1 MVELAEI
8 DSQAASTLVCDFMIC
23 ECCGTIDR
31 EHSRMIK
38 DNICPVCHK
47 PAGVAR
53 LYYPFN
59 VHILVDLVQ
68 ESYHSE
74 APLNPISGP
83 HASNVGTILFF
94 SSLREVL
101 LNHFLLA
108 LLQAQRVPAPVIEK
122 LLDDNRLAGQK
133 FTGLFSAVVGKS
145 WKKAVIEASAF
156 NGMDFQPI
164 SYLMLT
170 AASI

>member
-74 APLNPISGP
+74 APLNPIYGP
-83 HASNVGTILFF
+83 HAPNVGTILFF

-108 LLQAQRVPAPVIEK
+108 LLQAQRVPIPIIEK
-122 LLDDNRLAGQK
+122 LLDDNRLASQK
-133 FTGLFSAVVGKS
+133 FTGLFSAAVGK
-145 WKKAVIEASAF
+145 
-156 NGMDFQPI
+156 N
-164 SYLMLT
+164 
-170 AASI
+170 